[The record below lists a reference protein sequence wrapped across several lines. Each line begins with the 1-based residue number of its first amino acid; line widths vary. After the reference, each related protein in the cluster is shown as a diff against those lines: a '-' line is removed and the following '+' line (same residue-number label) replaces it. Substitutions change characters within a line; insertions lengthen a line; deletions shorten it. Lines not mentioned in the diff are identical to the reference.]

1 MNLSKVEACF
11 MTKGRCKSFIVILI
25 DFQQTTARVCGFALI
40 ERPEGKMVEG
50 VGMPVDYVVI
60 DRRMLTDSLLAMVV
74 AVNEVQ
80 LPERKNSVAL
90 VVGLPLALQF
100 AKGILQL
107 AHQLV
112 GVVLLD
118 AGTAVLSQLEQAV
131 VVVAHEQ
138 VCGFPCVEEL
148 DTCVPVVLHRLTL
161 LLGRRASAKRPEV
174 EQIAAE
180 NAKVWFEVLADF
192 VENLD
197 GGRVLAIPVQ
207 IGGKDEAAWFAH
219 S

>member
-1 MNLSKVEACF
+1 
-11 MTKGRCKSFIVILI
+11 
-25 DFQQTTARVCGFALI
+25 
-40 ERPEGKMVEG
+40 
-50 VGMPVDYVVI
+50 
-60 DRRMLTDSLLAMVV
+60 
-74 AVNEVQ
+74 
-80 LPERKNSVAL
+80 
-90 VVGLPLALQF
+90 
-100 AKGILQL
+100 
-107 AHQLV
+107 
-112 GVVLLD
+112 
-118 AGTAVLSQLEQAV
+118 
-131 VVVAHEQ
+131 
-138 VCGFPCVEEL
+138 VEEL

-180 NAKVWFEVLADF
+180 DAKVWFEVLADF